1 MRMSRFVSAI
11 VLSTAFVYGQGP
23 HSFVAVHLEPNNT
36 GCYRVLV
43 DMVALADS
51 FHAPLTLE
59 FTPQWADTILANPPL
74 LAQMR
79 GWQKK
84 GHEIAAHHHA
94 VSYGAGGW
102 DGYTNRPPA
111 EYPAAMK
118 YRGNMQSYFILLSQL
133 AGDSLLLTGCIT
145 DADVDWPAGIL
156 YRTEGHNMT
165 EGLSRPVPETLNSQG
180 VTRVGFGLMNTK
192 LRVDTA
198 RALFNSAGSKDVL
211 GVVLHEK
218 DHAANPN
225 HLRSWLQFLRDN
237 GITVKTVRRILKEYE
252 KTTDVAGSWEP
263 FSPPPSRAELRAAF
277 PNPFNA
283 SVTVRFYLARSG
295 PVCLDL
301 ADVNGRIIRTI
312 VRQNRDSGF
321 HTEHIDAVNLPSGV
335 YFTVLRAN
343 GSRVVQKIV
352 LSR

>member
-1 MRMSRFVSAI
+1 MRMFRIASVI
-11 VLSTAFVYGQGP
+11 VLSAAVVYGQGP
-23 HSFVAVHLEPNNT
+23 GTFVAVHLEPNNT
-36 GCYRVLV
+36 SYYQVLV

-51 FHAPLTLE
+51 FRVPLTLE
-59 FTPQWADTILANPPL
+59 FTPQWADTILADPSL
-74 LAQMR
+74 LAQVR

-111 EYPAAMK
+111 EYPVPIK
-118 YRGNMQSYFILLSQL
+118 YRGNMQDYFILLSRL

-145 DADVDWPAGIL
+145 DAEADWPAGIP
-156 YRTEGHNMT
+156 YRTEGHNVT
-165 EGLSRPVPETLNSQG
+165 EGLSRPVPETLNSQA
-180 VTRVGFGLMNTK
+180 VTRVGFGLVNTK

-198 RALFNSAGSKDVL
+198 KALFNSAGSKDVL

-218 DHAANPN
+218 DHAVNPN
-225 HLRSWLQFLRDN
+225 NLRSWLQFLKDR
-237 GITVKTVRRILKEYE
+237 GGTVKTVRRILKEYE
-252 KTTDVAGSWEP
+252 KTTDVAGSPEP
-263 FSPPPSRAELRAAF
+263 SSPASSRTELRAAF

-283 SVTVRFYLARSG
+283 SATVRFYLARSG

-301 ADVNGRIIRTI
+301 ADIKGRIIRTL

-321 HTEHIDAVNLPSGV
+321 HTVPVDAAGLPSGV
-335 YFTVLRAN
+335 YFAVLRAD
-343 GSRVVQKIV
+343 GSRGVQKII